1 MSNNNTPFDYSK
13 TLKRG
18 FIYLLIAAPFMAV
31 LCVVLTIVDCPFWL
45 NLLITVALGG
55 AIVLLCIYIRS
66 KRKEK
71 KDKENKGNKKFDPFR
86 D

>member
-1 MSNNNTPFDYSK
+1 MSNNNTPFDYTQ

-31 LCVVLTIVDCPFWL
+31 LCVVLTIVNCPFVL
-45 NLLITVALGG
+45 NLIITVALGG
-55 AIVLLCIYIRS
+55 AIVLLCMYIRS
-66 KRKEK
+66 KKKEK
-71 KDKENKGNKKFDPFR
+71 KDKENQGKKKFDPFR